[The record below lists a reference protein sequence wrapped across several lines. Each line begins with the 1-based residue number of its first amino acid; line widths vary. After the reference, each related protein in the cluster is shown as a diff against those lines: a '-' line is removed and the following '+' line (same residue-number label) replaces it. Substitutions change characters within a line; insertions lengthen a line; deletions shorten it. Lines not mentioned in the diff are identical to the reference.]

1 MTVYKWGYCALS
13 IISAICLIVS
23 FFIPDTTPITQISLL
38 LQSVG
43 FGWVCGY
50 AMGADV

>member
-1 MTVYKWGYCALS
+1 MTVFKWVYGALS

-23 FFIPDTTPITQISLL
+23 FFIPGTTPITQITFV